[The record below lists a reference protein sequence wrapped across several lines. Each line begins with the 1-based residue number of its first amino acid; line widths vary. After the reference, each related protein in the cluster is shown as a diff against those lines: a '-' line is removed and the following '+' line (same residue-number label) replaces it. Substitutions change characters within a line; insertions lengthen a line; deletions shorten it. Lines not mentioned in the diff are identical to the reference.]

1 MLKKISA
8 AVLSVALL
16 GAAGH
21 ASAQV
26 NSPTGTFQ
34 VRGNL
39 TMSQSTTRVCDVTL
53 NITMTGPVA
62 TTGQVTSATFAPGQ
76 VGCGFPI
83 SPRNIPW
90 TVTYVGPNAIQI
102 TGVAANTLFG
112 YCDNGVINVAWNNSS
127 PGSGTATVA
136 PPFPGTTTI
145 PSVPYPT
152 ATCNMTGVVSVTSG
166 GPVTVT

>member
-16 GAAGH
+16 GVAGH

-26 NSPTGTFQ
+26 NSATGTFS

-39 TMSQSTTRVCDVTL
+39 TMSQSTTRICDVTL

-62 TTGQVTSATFAPGQ
+62 TSGQVTSATFAPGQ
-76 VGCGFPI
+76 TGCGFPI

-90 TVTYVGPNAIQI
+90 TVTYVGPGAIRI
-102 TGVAANTLFG
+102 TGVGANTLFG
-112 YCDNGVINVAWNNSS
+112 YCDNGVIDVAWNNTA

-136 PPFPGTTTI
+136 PPFPGTTSI

-152 ATCNMTGVVSVTSG
+152 ATCNITGPVTVISG
-166 GPVTVT
+166 GPVSVT